1 MTPVSE
7 VVYEAPMPWFP
18 APARLAILLSGRG
31 SNFEALADACDAG
44 KLPARIASVISD
56 NPEAVGL
63 ARAEERGLRA
73 KALPRGAFPDHA
85 AHERA
90 IENELTDAAAD
101 VLCLAGFMRLLSP
114 DFCEHFPLRMLNI
127 HPSLLPSFPG
137 LHAQR
142 QALEWGARVTG
153 ATVHFV
159 DAGLDSGP
167 IVDQVAVE
175 VKAGDDEER
184 LSSRILAEEHR
195 LYPRALAR
203 LLRGGWRLVGKRV
216 EFGV

>member
-1 MTPVSE
+1 VSE
-7 VVYEAPMPWFP
+7 VVYQAPTPWFP

-44 KLPARIASVISD
+44 ELPARIASVISD
-56 NPEAVGL
+56 NPEAMGL
-63 ARAEERGLRA
+63 ARAKGRGLGA
-73 KALPRGAFPDHA
+73 KALPRGAFPDRD

-90 IENELTDAAAD
+90 IEDELADAAAD

-114 DFCEHFPLRMLNI
+114 DFCGRWPLRMLNI

-137 LHAQR
+137 LRAQR

-167 IVDQVAVE
+167 IVDQVAVQ
-175 VKAGDDEER
+175 VMPGDDEER

-195 LYPRALAR
+195 LYPRALER
-203 LLRGGWRLVGKRV
+203 LLRGGWRLVGQRV
-216 EFGV
+216 EFGL